1 MKLKIKPYFLGLKLE
16 MFDFNV
22 NIPDF
27 CRHCTYSF

>member
-1 MKLKIKPYFLGLKLE
+1 

-27 CRHCTYSF
+27 CRHCTYSFYFWV